1 MKTAMRSADSTQLSE
16 RGARCAFL
24 HRPRGEDGFTLIELL
39 IVIVVIAIL
48 SAIAVPM
55 FLGHGKKGQDASAK
69 ANARN
74 LAGQVQLCYQAAV
87 VSDYTGCDTLPELT
101 AASSGPLSIPYGSG
115 PGQAEV
121 VSATMTTYRVVSHS
135 QSGNAFT
142 LDLTVPGGTLARDC
156 TTRNDSGC
164 PPDGQW

>member
-1 MKTAMRSADSTQLSE
+1 MTRTHTAPADEPGRRAWLRRS
-16 RGARCAFL
+16 
-24 HRPRGEDGFTLIELL
+24 RGEDGFTLIELL

-55 FLGHGKKGQDASAK
+55 FLGQGKRGQDASAK

-87 VSDYTGCDTLPELT
+87 VSEYTSCDTLPELT
-101 AASSGPLSIPYGSG
+101 AAADGPLSLPYGSG

-121 VSATMTTYRVVSHS
+121 VSATATTYRVVSHS
-135 QSGNAFT
+135 QSGNDFT
-142 LDLTVPGGTLARDC
+142 LDLQVPGGSLARDC

>member
-1 MKTAMRSADSTQLSE
+1 MEAAMTPAHSTRLAEQ
-16 RGARCAFL
+16 GARRAL
-24 HRPRGEDGFTLIELL
+24 LRRSRGEDGFTLIELL

-74 LAGQVQLCYQAAV
+74 LAGQVQLCEQGSPVA
-87 VSDYTGCDTLPELT
+87 DYTACDTLPELT
-101 AASSGPLSIPYGSG
+101 SGGSEPVSIPYGSG

-121 VSATMTTYRVVSHS
+121 VSSTSSSYRLVSHS
-135 QSGNAFT
+135 QSGNDFI
-142 LDLTVPGGTLARDC
+142 LELTVAGSMARDC

-164 PPDGQW
+164 PTDGQW